1 VTESSSF
8 RPEDIESYRQEDDLC
23 VVLHV
28 FSVTVPY
35 VNGYTMRSK
44 YIVEHQLASKH
55 VRPVAVTSPFY
66 PGVPGSSRDD
76 VIDGV
81 SYFRCAHPV
90 DLERGRGVDAWIA
103 VICHR
108 ARLRLRALPAA
119 LRARGERWIHELRD
133 LVVRAQTFRRQ
144 RIERARDPGPFSRV
158 SAALEVLR
166 RRGRQLGLAVFG
178 LGRPGNEVLPRRGLR
193 RAGAVPGLLLALVG
207 AVLHGIARALSH
219 VCGAAQRAAVR
230 LGRTA
235 TAVGRKLVAGV
246 RDVVGQ
252 ALMGLEE
259 LILLRRFERRIREVA
274 EATGARLIHAHTPY
288 RCGVPAI
295 RAARRLGLPV
305 VYEVRGIWEES
316 GAAQGNFAI
325 GSRKYRFWRRKEG
338 EVLRQADVVV
348 TICEQLRAEVI
359 RRGVDPRRVVVV
371 PNAVDPSSFSGPR
384 MASLEHEQQSTLPPG
399 PCTLGY
405 VGSIRRLEGVDQL
418 VRAAGELARRSWDI
432 RLLIVGEGPDLEP
445 LKRLAASEG
454 LGARAVFSGRV
465 PHREVQRYYR
475 EIDIFVISRPS
486 LRVTR
491 LVTPLKPL
499 EAMALGKAL
508 VMPDL
513 PALRELVVDGHT
525 GLLYEADNLDDL
537 VDKCQRLIEDPSL
550 RASLALAASKEVQ
563 IRRTWNVALEGLD
576 RAYAMATGTDVQSVR
591 G

>member
-1 VTESSSF
+1 M
-8 RPEDIESYRQEDDLC
+8 QEDAPC

-66 PGVPGSSRDD
+66 PGVAGSSRDD

-81 SYFRCAHPV
+81 SYFRCPHPV

-103 VICHR
+103 VLCHR
-108 ARLRLRALPAA
+108 ARLRLRALPSA
-119 LRARGERWIHELRD
+119 LRTRGERWIHGLRD
-133 LVVRAQTFRRQ
+133 LVVRAQASCRQ
-144 RIERARDPGPFSRV
+144 RIERARRSGPFSRV
-158 SAALEVLR
+158 SAAVELLR
-166 RRGRQLGLAVFG
+166 RRGCQLWLAVFG
-178 LGRPGNEVLPRRGLR
+178 LDRAGNETLPRSGLR
-193 RAGAVPGLLLALVG
+193 RAGAVPARLVALLGV
-207 AVLHGIARALSH
+207 VLQGVVRALSGLWGT
-219 VCGAAQRAAVR
+219 VQWVAAR
-230 LGRTA
+230 LGRRA
-235 TAVGRKLVAGV
+235 TALGRNLVARV
-246 RDVVGQ
+246 RDTLGQ
-252 ALMGLEE
+252 VLMGLEE
-259 LILLRRFERRIREVA
+259 LILLRRFERRILEVA

-338 EVLRQADVVV
+338 EVVRQADVVV
-348 TICEQLRAEVI
+348 TICEQLRDEVI
-359 RRGVDPRRVVVV
+359 GRGVEPRRTVVV
-371 PNAVDPSSFSGPR
+371 PNAVDPSIFSSPR
-384 MASLEHEQQSTLPPG
+384 TTSLEPEQHRAPPPG

-432 RLLIVGEGPDLEP
+432 RLLIVGEGPDLES

-454 LGARAVFSGRV
+454 LGARAVFCGRV

-513 PALRELVVDGHT
+513 PALRELVSDGQT
-525 GLLYEADNLDDL
+525 GLLYEVDNLDDL
-537 VDKCQRLIEDPSL
+537 VDKCQRLIENPSL
-550 RASLALAASKEVQ
+550 RESLALAASKEVQ
-563 IRRTWNVALEGLD
+563 TRRTWNVALEGLD
-576 RAYAMATGTDVQSVR
+576 RAYAMAMGKDVQAVR